1 MTIISESAHIYESAL
16 PQIEQLIKTNK
27 PKGLVLDPVGDFVVK
42 VDHCGV
48 TIDHYEY
55 GGLRFTR
62 SYNTPEE
69 ILLDHPTIDTRHY
82 GYLFGEFTK
91 AYMLGE
97 EYKQDRIYAKPNPS
111 VDLGLSIGS
120 GLW

>member
-16 PQIEQLIKTNK
+16 PQVERLIKVNK

-42 VDHCGV
+42 GCDCGG

-55 GGLRFTR
+55 GGVRFTR
-62 SYNTPEE
+62 TYNTPEE

-82 GYLFGEFTK
+82 GYLCGEFVK
-91 AYMLGE
+91 ANLLGVG
-97 EYKQDRIYAKPNPS
+97 YKQDRS
-111 VDLGLSIGS
+111 
-120 GLW
+120 